1 MIKAAVMI
9 EGQDG
14 LTWPRWKRIA
24 RTVEEAG
31 FAGLYRSDHYTNSQ
45 PPDKPS
51 LELWASLTWLATETE
66 QIEFGPLISP
76 VSFRHPSM
84 TARMA
89 AAVDDLSQGRLIL
102 GVGTGWMEREHK
114 IFGRDL
120 LGISERFDRFEEG
133 LEIISRLL
141 KNDQPSRFEGQ
152 YFQLRD
158 GILLPRP
165 NRPGGPPLLIG
176 GNGPQRTLP
185 LTARFADEWNAVFI
199 PLKTYRK
206 RGARLDDL
214 LKEEGREP
222 GEVRRSLMT
231 RVIYDRNPD
240 QIAAQVEKDFQGEK
254 TPDDLRKDGYLV
266 GTGDQIIDQFKEWE
280 SAGVQRVMLQWLDQ
294 RNLIGLRALAD
305 DILDKI

>member
-1 MIKAAVMI
+1 MIEAAVMI

-31 FAGLYRSDHYTNSQ
+31 FAGLYRSDHYTNPQ

-51 LELWASLTWLATETE
+51 LELWTSLTWLAAETE
-66 QIEFGPLISP
+66 RIEFGPLVSP

-89 AAVDDLSQGRLIL
+89 AAVDDLSGGRLIL
-102 GVGTGWMEREHK
+102 GVGAGWMEREHEV
-114 IFGRDL
+114 FGRDL

-141 KNDQPSRFEGQ
+141 ENDQPSRFEGQ

-199 PLKTYRK
+199 PLETYRK
-206 RGARLDDL
+206 RAARLDDL
-214 LKEEGREP
+214 LKEEGREF

-240 QIAAQVEKDFQGEK
+240 QIASQVEKEFQGEK

-266 GTGDQIIDQFKEWE
+266 GTGDQIIDQLKEWE
-280 SAGVQRVMLQWLDQ
+280 SAGVQRVMMQWLDQ
-294 RNLIGLRALAD
+294 RNLFKLRALAD

>member
-1 MIKAAVMI
+1 MLEAAVMI

-24 RTVEEAG
+24 RAVEKAG
-31 FAGLYRSDHYTNSQ
+31 FAGLYRSDHYTNPQ
-45 PPDKPS
+45 PPDQPS
-51 LELWASLTWLATETE
+51 LELWTSLTWLAAETK
-66 QIEFGPLISP
+66 QIEFGPLVSP

-89 AAVDDLSQGRLIL
+89 AAVDDLSEGRLIL
-102 GVGTGWMEREHK
+102 GVGAGWMEREHE
-114 IFGRDL
+114 IYGRDL
-120 LGISERFDRFEEG
+120 LEIPERFDRFEEG

-141 KNDQPSRFEGQ
+141 NNDQPSSFEGK
-152 YFQLRD
+152 YFQLRG

-176 GNGPQRTLP
+176 GNGPKRTLP

-199 PLKTYRK
+199 PLEIYKK
-206 RGARLDDL
+206 RAARLDDL

-222 GEVRRSLMT
+222 KDVRRSLMT

-240 QIAAQVEKDFQGEK
+240 QIAEQIEREFNGEK
-254 TPDDLRKDGYLV
+254 TPDDLRGEGLLV
-266 GTGDQIIDQFKEWE
+266 GTGSQIVDQLKTWE
-280 SAGVQRVMLQWLDQ
+280 AAGVQRVMLQWLDQ
-294 RNLIGLRALAD
+294 RDLSGLRALAD
-305 DILDKI
+305 EILDKI